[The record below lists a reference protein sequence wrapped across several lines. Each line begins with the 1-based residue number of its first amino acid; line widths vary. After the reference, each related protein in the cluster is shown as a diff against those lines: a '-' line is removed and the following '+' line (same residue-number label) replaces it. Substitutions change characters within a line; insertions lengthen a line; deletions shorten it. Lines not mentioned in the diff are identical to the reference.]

1 VRMSAPGAVP
11 LGADQHMLAESGEM
25 MTTDRTA
32 IRRRL
37 AIRRTAHRPPL
48 GGWKPAGHRSI
59 LAPIAATIAATVA
72 VGVGVAIARAGRE
85 RRTCREVG
93 PDLRLGLLPGEPV
106 PVGLRR
112 MALWQVDGAILQLE
126 GNGTTASPKAVHETR
141 KALKRLRALVRV
153 LEGEL
158 GKKEAG
164 RENAALASTARM
176 LAGARDAEVLLD
188 TMDALIARHPGKLAR
203 RKSVARARRRLAAE
217 RDSAQQRALGDPAT
231 RARAIGELR
240 AFRERVLAWD
250 LSARD
255 GVVILEPGVIRL
267 YSQGRKRWRRVEAGK
282 GERVREMHEWR
293 KRVKDLRYIAEM
305 LTVRGEP
312 GGKGD
317 ERLRAVAS
325 RADSLGELLGDEHDL
340 AVLAL
345 WIRANGKRRRT
356 KLPRKTRRT
365 LLRLIERRR
374 RELHRDALRDGE
386 RLYRDSPK
394 RFMRRLR
401 TSHGRA

>member
-1 VRMSAPGAVP
+1 MPAPGAVP
-11 LGADQHMLAESGEM
+11 LGADQHMLAESGKM

-37 AIRRTAHRPPL
+37 AIRRTAHRPPS
-48 GGWKPAGHRSI
+48 GGWKAAGHRSI
-59 LAPIAATIAATVA
+59 LAPLAATIAATVA

-85 RRTCREVG
+85 RRPEPERE
-93 PDLRLGLLPGEPV
+93 PDLRLGLLPGETLPA
-106 PVGLRR
+106 GLKR
-112 MALWQVDGAILQLE
+112 MAIWQVDGAIAQLQ
-126 GNGTTASPKAVHETR
+126 GNGTAASPRAVHETR

-158 GKKEAG
+158 GRKETA
-164 RENAALASTARM
+164 RENAALASTARL

-188 TMDALIARHPGKLAR
+188 TLDTLIARHPGKLAR
-203 RKSVARARRRLAAE
+203 RKGVAQLRRRLAAE
-217 RDSAQQRALGDPAT
+217 CDSAQRRALGDPAT

-250 LSARD
+250 LSARE
-255 GVVILEPGVIRL
+255 GIVIVEPGLTRL
-267 YSQGRKRWRRVEAGK
+267 YAQGRRRWRRVENGK

-305 LTVRGEP
+305 LSLRGK
-312 GGKGD
+312 GTGKGD
-317 ERLRAVAS
+317 ARLRRIAS

-340 AVLAL
+340 AVLAE
-345 WIRANGKRRRT
+345 WIRVNGKRR
-356 KLPRKTRRT
+356 LPRLGRKTRRT
-365 LLRLIERRR
+365 LLKLIERRR
-374 RELHRDALRDGE
+374 RELRRHALRDGE

-394 RFMRRLR
+394 RFMRRI
-401 TSHGRA
+401 RAARGAR